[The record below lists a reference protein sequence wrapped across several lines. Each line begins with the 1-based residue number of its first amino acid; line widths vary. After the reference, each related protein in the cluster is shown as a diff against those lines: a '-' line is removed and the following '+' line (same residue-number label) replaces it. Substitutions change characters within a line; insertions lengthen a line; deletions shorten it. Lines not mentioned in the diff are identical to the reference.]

1 MLKTSLATILAGT
14 IALVLVAGGITLAHV
29 TGAQAHSG
37 GTNSVG
43 CHTRHSDGSYHC
55 HGGKSSRSSS
65 GSTYGTASY
74 CHVVDGSYR
83 CGYAKSSCAS
93 LKRKFGGYCTRQ

>member
-14 IALVLVAGGITLAHV
+14 IALVLVAGGITLAYM

-37 GTNSVG
+37 GTNSAG
-43 CHTRHSDGSYHC
+43 CHTRHSDGSCHC

-65 GSTYGTASY
+65 GSTYGAASY
-74 CHVVDGSYR
+74 WHVVDGSYR
-83 CGYAKSSCAS
+83 CGYAKSSCAP
-93 LKRKFGGYCTRQ
+93 LKRKFGGFCTRQ

>member
-1 MLKTSLATILAGT
+1 MLRISLATMLAST
-14 IALVLVAGGITLAHV
+14 VALVLVAGGITLGYV
-29 TGAQAHSG
+29 TAAEAHSG
-37 GTNSVG
+37 GTNSAG

-65 GSTYGTASY
+65 GSSYGAVSY
-74 CHVVDGSYR
+74 CHVVNGSYR

>member
-1 MLKTSLATILAGT
+1 MLRTSLATMLAGT
-14 IALVLVAGGITLAHV
+14 VALVLVAGGITLTHM

-37 GTNSVG
+37 GTNSAG

-55 HGGKSSRSSS
+55 HAGKSSRSSS

-74 CHVVDGSYR
+74 CHVVNGSYR

-93 LKRKFGGYCTRQ
+93 LKRKFGGYCARQ